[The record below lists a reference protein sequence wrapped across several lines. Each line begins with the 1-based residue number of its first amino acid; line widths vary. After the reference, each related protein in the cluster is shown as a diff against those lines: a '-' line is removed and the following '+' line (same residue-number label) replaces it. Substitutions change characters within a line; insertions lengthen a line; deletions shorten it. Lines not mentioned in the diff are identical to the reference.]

1 MIKLHIWFFSL
12 ENYSLS
18 SASYGGVIC
27 HSDCTKTVFEGKDET
42 GTRSGGGSFPRFK
55 PTITSTNIVRLH
67 E

>member
-1 MIKLHIWFFSL
+1 MVVSFATQIVQK
-12 ENYSLS
+12 NP
-18 SASYGGVIC
+18 
-27 HSDCTKTVFEGKDET
+27 VFEGEDET